1 MILSEAFERMWSNKE
16 EVFDVTRE
24 GTRISWLRPK
34 VEINSLYF
42 FKSPF

>member
-1 MILSEAFERMWSNKE
+1 MILSEAFVRTWSNKE

-34 VEINSLYF
+34 VGIIFLYL